1 MKRGKLITAMLMAFS
16 SLQLTLPGAVAQA
29 PQEPTASFKASV
41 DLVRLS
47 AVVRDKKGRF
57 VRDLTAR
64 DFEVLDGGQVK
75 PISDFR
81 RDQSGVSIALL
92 FDVSGSMEALLTP
105 ARESAMHL
113 ISWLDARD
121 EAAVFA
127 FDSSLEEVAPFTKGM
142 LVLPPRMSSIT
153 PFGATSLHDAIAQTA
168 ERLEVRES
176 NRRAVVVFTDGRDT
190 WSRLTPSEVSGI
202 ASAIDVPVY
211 ILGIVPGVDNPFADT
226 GTVTA
231 EQSALSGPLANLAHW
246 TGGETFIVSRP
257 AERSIVARQI
267 VDELRQQYL
276 IAFEASGTPGWR
288 PLTVRARDKDHI
300 VRARSGYIAGQ
311 SRPISH

>member
-1 MKRGKLITAMLMAFS
+1 MKRGKLITAMLMAVS
-16 SLQLTLPGAVAQA
+16 SLQLGSSGAMAQQPHVPA
-29 PQEPTASFKASV
+29 ASFKASV

-64 DFEVLDGGQVK
+64 DFEVLDGGQVR

-105 ARESAMHL
+105 ARESATHL

-127 FDSSLEEVAPFTKGM
+127 FDSSLEEVAPFAKGM
-142 LVLPPRMSSIT
+142 QALPPRMT
-153 PFGATSLHDAIAQTA
+153 TMKPFGATSLHDAIAETA
-168 ERLEVRES
+168 QRLEVRES
-176 NRRAVVVFTDGRDT
+176 TRRAVVVFTDGRDT
-190 WSRLTPSEVSGI
+190 SSRLSPSQVSAI

-211 ILGIVPGVDNPFADT
+211 IIGVVPNIDNPFADI
-226 GTVTA
+226 GTVTIK
-231 EQSALSGPLANLAHW
+231 QSALAGPLANLAYW
-246 TGGETFIVSRP
+246 TGGETFVVSRP
-257 AERSIVARQI
+257 AERSVVARQI